1 MTPQPD
7 APVQQQ
13 SWFTRNWKWVIPLG
27 CLVPMLC
34 CGSFITATYFG
45 ISSMIEHSVAFKDA
59 MTLAGSNSEV
69 ENTLGTP
76 LKAGMGV
83 TGTIKENNGTG
94 MADFR
99 VPLSGPKG
107 KGTLHVVAAALKPD
121 QWVLSEAELNVEG
134 GARID
139 LLQGDARAPDTDE

>member
-13 SWFTRNWKWVIPLG
+13 SWFARNWKWVIPIG

-34 CGSFITATYFG
+34 CGSFVAATYFG
-45 ISSMIEHSVAFKDA
+45 ISSMIEHSTAFKDA
-59 MTLAGSNSEV
+59 MVLAGSNSEV
-69 ENTLGTP
+69 ERLLGTP

-83 TGTIKENNGTG
+83 TGKISESNGTG
-94 MADFR
+94 SADFR
-99 VPLSGPKG
+99 VPISGPKG

-121 QWVLSEAELNVEG
+121 QWVLSEAEISLPG
-134 GARID
+134 GQSID
-139 LLQGDARAPDTDE
+139 LLEQAAPAPDADD